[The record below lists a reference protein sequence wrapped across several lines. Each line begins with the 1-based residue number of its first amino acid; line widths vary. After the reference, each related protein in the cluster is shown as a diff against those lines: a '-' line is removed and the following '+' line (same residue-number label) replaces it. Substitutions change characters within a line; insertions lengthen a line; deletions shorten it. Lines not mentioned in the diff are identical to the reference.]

1 MPTEVGPVE
10 ILLSDEN
17 AEFLGLSE
25 RNKAEQSNWIN
36 QKKIGFNVSI
46 INSFM
51 LPFNF
56 HLTSIITSVL

>member
-10 ILLSDEN
+10 KILNYEN

-25 RNKAEQSNWIN
+25 RNKAEQHDWIN
-36 QKKIGFNVSI
+36 QNKIGFNVSI
-46 INSFM
+46 IKSFM

-56 HLTSIITSVL
+56 TSIITSVL

>member
-10 ILLSDEN
+10 IILNYEN

-25 RNKAEQSNWIN
+25 RNKAEQHNWIN
-36 QKKIGFNVSI
+36 QNKIGFNVSI
-46 INSFM
+46 IKSFM

-56 HLTSIITSVL
+56 TSIITSVL

>member
-10 ILLSDEN
+10 INYEN

-25 RNKAEQSNWIN
+25 RNKADQHNWIN
-36 QKKIGFNVSI
+36 QNKIGFNVSI
-46 INSFM
+46 IKSFM

-56 HLTSIITSVL
+56 TSIITSVL

>member
-10 ILLSDEN
+10 ITLNDDN
-17 AEFLGLSE
+17 ANPFLGLSE
-25 RNKAEQSNWIN
+25 RNRAQQPNWIN

-56 HLTSIITSVL
+56 TSIITSVL